1 MLYLRKIAKLF
12 FLFIGGILKKT
23 NFIKK
28 LRMKIIVFATIVCF
42 LPAINSGAQTL
53 ASINGKVIEATSEEP
68 IKGVSLKISALN
80 FFAETNLNGEFNIEN
95 IPTGLHTLQIQ
106 YDGYVTQEFPVNI
119 LEHKPYNLGD
129 IFLQKTT
136 VEKYE
141 TSLIVLTDED
151 LSDEEGKTSDYIA
164 GLFQSS
170 KDAYLQAAA
179 FNFSQAWF
187 KVRGYDSSYGTIAI
201 NGIEMN
207 KIYDGRP
214 QWSDWGGLNDAF
226 RNQEFSNG
234 IAASDFTFGGILG
247 ATNFST
253 RASDYQAVKKVSLSS
268 TNKSYTGR
276 AMATYA
282 SGWNKNNW
290 AFVFSGSRRMAQEG
304 YIEGTSYN
312 AWSGILAVEK
322 KLTNNHSINFTAFA
336 TPNKRGK
343 SSPNTKEVYDLKGY
357 EYNAYWGNQEGEK
370 RNSRIK
376 EIFEPVIMLT
386 HFYERENTNIKSSL
400 AYQFGHIG
408 NSRLGYFNAPNPDPT
423 YWKYLPSN
431 FLRFP
436 DNPDYANA
444 YLTEQ
449 EFLKNGQLK
458 WNELYQANAD
468 NGNSLYYLYE
478 DRVDDSQFSVNS
490 MINTKFTDNLNFN
503 GGFSIKDL
511 SSKNYANM
519 LDLLGGN
526 GFVDLDQYALGDA
539 RQNDLNNPDRTAVE
553 DDKFQYNYTINALVA
568 SAFAQL
574 QGTQRNFDYF
584 VGLNVKITNYQ
595 REGLF
600 KNGTYFEN
608 SFGKGEK
615 QNFMDFGIK
624 AGATYKITGR
634 HLLTFNGAY
643 TTNAPTI
650 KTAFSNSRVN
660 NSITPDLTSEK
671 IITGDI
677 SYVFRAPKIQ
687 SRLSAYYTKFSDAI
701 ETSFF
706 FAEGL
711 LGNQAD
717 FVNEI
722 ITGVDKK
729 NMGVELSFEHQILP
743 TVKLVA
749 AGSVGQFTYSNN
761 PKLYLI
767 SESFSN
773 SNSNFGTAYLK
784 NYHLSG
790 TPQRAYNVGFEY
802 RDPAYWF
809 FQINANYL
817 SNNYL
822 DISPLLRTN
831 NFYLDSDG
839 VPFLDDETWVEVT
852 QEQVNNLLKQE
863 KFDAAFLVNAV
874 GGKSWK
880 INEYYLG
887 FFMGINNILGEL
899 FKTGG
904 FEQSRKSNYPELK
917 EDKQL
922 EKPIFGPKYWYGGK
936 TSYYLNLYVR
946 F

>member
-1 MLYLRKIAKLF
+1 
-12 FLFIGGILKKT
+12 
-23 NFIKK
+23 
-28 LRMKIIVFATIVCF
+28 MKIIVIAAIVCLLF
-42 LPAINSGAQTL
+42 AINSGAQTL
-53 ASINGKVIEATSEEP
+53 VSINGKVVEATSEEALQ
-68 IKGVSLKISALN
+68 GVSLKISILN
-80 FFAETNLNGEFNIEN
+80 ISVESNLNGEFSLEN
-95 IPTGLHTLQIQ
+95 IPIGSYVLQIEFE
-106 YDGYVTQEFPVNI
+106 GYEKQDFPINI
-119 LEHKPYNLGD
+119 VEIKPYNLGT
-129 IFLQKTT
+129 IFLQKSI

-141 TSLIVLTDED
+141 TSFIVLTDED
-151 LSDEEGKTSDYIA
+151 LLEEEGKTSDYIA

-207 KIYDGRP
+207 KMYDGRP

-234 IAASDFTFGGILG
+234 IAASDHSFGGILG

-253 RASDYQAVKKVSLSS
+253 RASDYQAVKKVSVSS

-276 AMATYA
+276 AMGTYA

-290 AFVFSGSRRMAQEG
+290 AFVVSASRRMAQKG

-312 AWSGILAVEK
+312 AWSGFLAVEK
-322 KLTNNHSINFTAFA
+322 RFNKNHSLNFTVFA

-343 SSPNTKEVYDLKGY
+343 SSPNTQEVYDLKGY
-357 EYNAYWGNQEGEK
+357 QYNAYWGNQEGDK

-376 EIFEPVIMLT
+376 EIFEPVLMLS
-386 HFYERENTNIKSSL
+386 HFYERENTTIKSTL
-400 AYQFGHIG
+400 AYQFGQIG

-423 YWKYLPSN
+423 YWKNLPSN

-436 DNPDYANA
+436 ESPDYENA
-444 YLTEQ
+444 YLSEQ
-449 EFLKNGQLK
+449 EFLKNGQIK

-468 NGNSLYYLYE
+468 NGNSVYYLYE
-478 DRVDDSQFSVNS
+478 DRVDDTQFSANS
-490 MINTKFTDNLNFN
+490 LINTKFTENLNFN
-503 GGFSIKDL
+503 GGVSFKNL

-519 LDLLGGN
+519 LDLLGGI

-539 RQNDLNNPDRTAVE
+539 QQNDLNNPDRTVVA
-553 DDKFQYNYTINALVA
+553 DDKFQYNYTVNAFTA
-568 SAFAQL
+568 NAFAQI
-574 QGTQRNFDYF
+574 QATKRNLDYF
-584 VGLNVKITNYQ
+584 VGINVKNTNYQ

-608 SFGKGEK
+608 SFGKGEN

-634 HLLTFNGAY
+634 HLVTLNGAY

-650 KTAFSNSRVN
+650 KTTFSNLRVN
-660 NSITPDLTSEK
+660 NSITPDLMSEK
-671 IITGDI
+671 IVTGDV

-687 SRLSAYYTKFSDAI
+687 SRLTAYYTKFSDAI

-711 LGNQAD
+711 LGDQAD

-729 NMGVELSFEHQILP
+729 NMGAELSFEYQILP
-743 TVKLVA
+743 TVKLLV
-749 AGSVGQFTYSNN
+749 AGSVGQFTYDNN
-761 PKLYLI
+761 PQLYLI
-767 SESFSN
+767 SESFKDQ
-773 SNSNFGTAYLK
+773 NSNFGTAYLK

-790 TPQRAYNVGFEY
+790 TPQRAYSFTFEY
-802 RDPAYWF
+802 RDPAFWF

-817 SNNYL
+817 TNNYL

-839 VPFLDDETWVEVT
+839 IPFLDDETGVQVT
-852 QEQVNNLLKQE
+852 PDQVDNLLKQE
-863 KFDAAFLVNAV
+863 KFDPTFLVNAV

-880 INEYYLG
+880 IDQYYLG

>member
-1 MLYLRKIAKLF
+1 
-12 FLFIGGILKKT
+12 
-23 NFIKK
+23 
-28 LRMKIIVFATIVCF
+28 MKIIVVAAIVC
-42 LPAINSGAQTL
+42 LLYAINSGAQTL
-53 ASINGKVIEATSEEP
+53 SSINGKVVEATSEEP
-68 IKGVSLKISALN
+68 LKGVSLKIAALN
-80 FFAETNLNGEFNIEN
+80 IFAETNLNGEFILEN
-95 IPTGLHTLQIQ
+95 IPLGSYTLQIRFE
-106 YDGYVTQEFPVNI
+106 GYETQDFPINI
-119 LEHKPYNLGD
+119 LDAKTYELGA
-129 IFLQKTT
+129 IFLQKAIVETT
-136 VEKYE
+136 E
-141 TSLIVLTDED
+141 TSLIFLTEED
-151 LSDEEGKTSDYIA
+151 LLDEEGKTSDYIA

-170 KDAYLQAAA
+170 KDAYLQAAV

-207 KIYDGRP
+207 KLYDGRP
-214 QWSDWGGLNDAF
+214 QWSNWGGLNDAF

-234 IAASDFTFGGILG
+234 IAASDHAFGGILG

-253 RASDYQAVKKVSLSS
+253 RASDYQAVKKVSVSS

-282 SGWNKNNW
+282 SGWNKNDW
-290 AFVFSGSRRMAQEG
+290 AFVVSASRRMAQEG

-312 AWSGILAVEK
+312 AWSGFLAVEK
-322 KLTNNHSINFTAFA
+322 RFTKNHSLNFTAFA

-343 SSPNTKEVYDLKGY
+343 SSPNTQEVYDLKGY
-357 EYNAYWGNQEGEK
+357 QYNAYWGNQEGDK

-376 EIFEPVIMLT
+376 EIFEPVLMLS
-386 HFYERENTNIKSSL
+386 HFYESESTTIKSSL
-400 AYQFGHIG
+400 AYQFGHMG
-408 NSRLGYFNAPNPDPT
+408 NSRLGYFNALNPDPT

-431 FLRFP
+431 FLRYP
-436 DNPDYANA
+436 ENPDYTNA
-444 YLTEQ
+444 YLSEQ
-449 EFLKNGQLK
+449 EFLKNGQIK
-458 WNELYQANAD
+458 WNELYQSNAD

-478 DRVDDSQFSVNS
+478 DRVDDTQFSANS
-490 MINTKFTDNLNFN
+490 LINAKFNDHLNFS
-503 GGFSIKDL
+503 GGVSFKNL
-511 SSKNYANM
+511 KSKNYANM

-539 RQNDLNNPDRTAVE
+539 QQNDLNNPNRTILE
-553 DDKFQYNYTINALVA
+553 NDKFQYNYNVNAFTA
-568 SAFAQL
+568 SAFGQV
-574 QGTQRNFDYF
+574 QGTQNNFDYF
-584 VGLNVKITNYQ
+584 VGLNVISTNYQ

-615 QNFMDFGIK
+615 QKFMDFGLK

-634 HLLTFNGAY
+634 HLIILNGAY

-671 IITGDI
+671 IVTGDL

-687 SRLSAYYTKFSDAI
+687 SRLTAYYTKFSDAI

-711 LGNQAD
+711 LGDQAD

-722 ITGVDKK
+722 ITGVDKT
-729 NMGVELSFEHQILP
+729 NMGAELSFEYQVLP
-743 TVKLVA
+743 TVKLLA
-749 AGSVGQFTYSNN
+749 AGSAGQFTYSNN
-761 PKLYLI
+761 PQLYLI
-767 SESFSN
+767 SESFSDL
-773 SNSNFGTAYLK
+773 NSNFGTAYLK
-784 NYHLSG
+784 NYHISG
-790 TPQRAYNVGFEY
+790 TPQRAYSFTFEY

-817 SNNYL
+817 TNNYL

-831 NFYLDSDG
+831 NFYLDSDS
-839 VPFLDDETWVEVT
+839 VPFLDDETGLQVT
-852 QEQVNNLLKQE
+852 QEQVDHLLKQE
-863 KFDAAFLVNAV
+863 KFDPTFLVNAV

-880 INEYYLG
+880 INDYYLG

-917 EDKQL
+917 QDKQL

>member
-1 MLYLRKIAKLF
+1 
-12 FLFIGGILKKT
+12 
-23 NFIKK
+23 
-28 LRMKIIVFATIVCF
+28 MKIIVVATIAC
-42 LPAINSGAQTL
+42 LLYAINSGAQTL
-53 ASINGKVIEATSEEP
+53 ASINGKVVEATSEEP
-68 IKGVSLKISALN
+68 LQGISLKIASLN
-80 FFAETNLNGEFNIEN
+80 IFTETNLKGEFILEN
-95 IPTGLHTLQIQ
+95 IPVGNYTLQIQ
-106 YDGYVTQEFPVNI
+106 FEGYETQDFPINI
-119 LEHKPYNLGD
+119 LETLSYDLNT
-129 IFLQKTT
+129 IYLQKSIVETT
-136 VEKYE
+136 EL
-141 TSLIVLTDED
+141 SLIVLTDED
-151 LSDEEGKTSDYIA
+151 LLDEEGKTSDYIA

-201 NGIEMN
+201 NGMEMN
-207 KIYDGRP
+207 KLYDGRP
-214 QWSDWGGLNDAF
+214 QWSNWGGLNDAF

-234 IAASDFTFGGILG
+234 IAASDYAFGGILG
-247 ATNFST
+247 STNFST
-253 RASDYQAVKKVSLSS
+253 RASDYQAVKKVSVSS

-282 SGWNKNNW
+282 SGWNKKDW
-290 AFVFSGSRRMAQEG
+290 ALVVSASRRFAQEG

-312 AWSGILAVEK
+312 AWSGFLAVEK
-322 KLTNNHSINFTAFA
+322 RFTKNHSLNFTAFA
-336 TPNKRGK
+336 APNKRGK
-343 SSPNTKEVYDLKGY
+343 SSPNTQEVYDLKGY
-357 EYNAYWGNQEGEK
+357 QYNAYWGNQEGDK

-376 EIFEPVIMLT
+376 EIFEPVLMLS
-386 HFYERENTNIKSSL
+386 HFYEHEKTSIKSTL
-400 AYQFGHIG
+400 AYQFGHMG
-408 NSRLGYFNAPNPDPT
+408 NSRLGYFNALNPDPT

-436 DNPDYANA
+436 DNPDYTNA

-458 WNELYQANAD
+458 WNELYNANAD
-468 NGNSLYYLYE
+468 NGNSLYYFYE
-478 DRVDDSQFSVNS
+478 DRVDDTQFSANS
-490 MINTKFTDNLNFN
+490 LINAKFNKNINFSGGISFKNLK
-503 GGFSIKDL
+503 SE
-511 SSKNYANM
+511 NYANM

-526 GFVDLDQYALGDA
+526 GFMDLDQYALGDA
-539 RQNDLNNPDRTAVE
+539 QQNDLNNPNRTVVE
-553 DDKFQYNYTINALVA
+553 GDIFQYNYTINAFTA
-568 SAFAQL
+568 SAFGQV
-574 QGTQRNFDYF
+574 QGTHNNIDYF
-584 VGLNVKITNYQ
+584 VGMNAKSTNYQ
-595 REGLF
+595 RDGLF

-608 SFGKGEK
+608 SFGKGEQ
-615 QNFMDFGIK
+615 QNFMDFGLK

-634 HLLTFNGAY
+634 HLVTLNGAY

-671 IITGDI
+671 IMTGDL

-687 SRLSAYYTKFSDAI
+687 SRLTAYYTKFSDAI

-711 LGNQAD
+711 LGDQAD

-722 ITGVDKK
+722 ITGVNKT
-729 NMGVELSFEHQILP
+729 NMGAELSFEYQVLP
-743 TVKLVA
+743 TVKLLA

-761 PKLYLI
+761 PQLYLI
-767 SESFSN
+767 SESFTDL
-773 SNSNFGTAYLK
+773 NSNFGTAYLK
-784 NYHLSG
+784 NYHISG
-790 TPQRAYNVGFEY
+790 TPQRAYSFTFEY

-831 NFYLDSDG
+831 NFYMDSDG
-839 VPFLDDETWVEVT
+839 VPFLDDETGVQVT
-852 QEQVNNLLKQE
+852 QEQVDHLLKQE
-863 KFDAAFLVNAV
+863 KFDPTFLVNAV

-880 INEYYLG
+880 IDDYYLG

-917 EDKQL
+917 QDKQL

-936 TSYYLNLYVR
+936 TSYYLNLYLR

>member
-1 MLYLRKIAKLF
+1 
-12 FLFIGGILKKT
+12 
-23 NFIKK
+23 
-28 LRMKIIVFATIVCF
+28 
-42 LPAINSGAQTL
+42 
-53 ASINGKVIEATSEEP
+53 
-68 IKGVSLKISALN
+68 
-80 FFAETNLNGEFNIEN
+80 N
-95 IPTGLHTLQIQ
+95 IPVGNYTLEIQ
-106 YDGYVTQEFPVNI
+106 FEGYETQDFPINI
-119 LEHKPYNLGD
+119 LETLSYNLGT
-129 IFLQKTT
+129 IYLQKSIDET
-136 VEKYE
+136 VEL
-141 TSLIVLTDED
+141 SLIVLTDED
-151 LSDEEGKTSDYIA
+151 LLDEEGKTSDYIA

-207 KIYDGRP
+207 KLYDSRP
-214 QWSDWGGLNDAF
+214 QWSNWGGLNDAF

-234 IAASDFTFGGILG
+234 IAASDYAFGGILG
-247 ATNFST
+247 SINFST

-282 SGWNKNNW
+282 SGWNKKDW
-290 AFVFSGSRRMAQEG
+290 AFVVSASRRMAQES

-312 AWSGILAVEK
+312 AWSGFLAVEK
-322 KLTNNHSINFTAFA
+322 RLTKNHSLNFTAFA
-336 TPNKRGK
+336 APNKRGK
-343 SSPNTKEVYDLKGY
+343 SSPNTQEVYDLKGY
-357 EYNAYWGNQEGEK
+357 QYNAYWGNQEGDK

-376 EIFEPVIMLT
+376 EIFEPVLMLS
-386 HFYERENTNIKSSL
+386 HFYERENTTIKSTL

-408 NSRLGYFNAPNPDPT
+408 NSRLGYFNALNPDPT

-436 DNPDYANA
+436 DNPDYTNA

-449 EFLKNGQLK
+449 EFLKNGQIK

-478 DRVDDSQFSVNS
+478 DLVDDTQFSANS
-490 MINTKFTDNLNFN
+490 LINAKFNDNMNFN
-503 GGFSIKDL
+503 GGISIKNL
-511 SSKNYANM
+511 KSKNYANM

-526 GFVDLDQYALGDA
+526 GFMDLDQYALGDA
-539 RQNDLNNPDRTAVE
+539 QQNDLNNPNRTVGE
-553 DDKFQYNYTINALVA
+553 GELFQYNYTINAFTA
-568 SAFAQL
+568 SAFGQV
-574 QGTQRNFDYF
+574 QGTQNNFDYF
-584 VGLNVKITNYQ
+584 VGMSAKNTNYQ
-595 REGLF
+595 RDGLF

-608 SFGKGEK
+608 SFGKGEQ
-615 QNFMDFGIK
+615 QNFMDFGLK

-634 HLLTFNGAY
+634 HLVTLNGAY
-643 TTNAPTI
+643 ATNAPTI

-660 NSITPDLTSEK
+660 NSITPDLSSEK
-671 IITGDI
+671 MMTGDL
-677 SYVFRAPKIQ
+677 SYVFRTPKIQ
-687 SRLSAYYTKFSDAI
+687 SRLTAYYTNFSDAI

-711 LGNQAD
+711 LGDQAD

-722 ITGVDKK
+722 ITGVDKT
-729 NMGVELSFEHQILP
+729 NMGAELSFEYQVLP
-743 TVKLVA
+743 TVKLLA

-761 PKLYLI
+761 PQLYLI
-767 SESFSN
+767 SESFTDL
-773 SNSNFGTAYLK
+773 NSNFGTAYLK
-784 NYHLSG
+784 NYHTSG
-790 TPQRAYNVGFEY
+790 TPQRAYSFTFEY

-817 SNNYL
+817 TNNYL

-839 VPFLDDETWVEVT
+839 VPFLDDETGVQVT
-852 QEQVNNLLKQE
+852 QEQVDHLLKQE
-863 KFDAAFLVNAV
+863 KFDPTFLVNAV

-880 INEYYLG
+880 IDDYYLG

-917 EDKQL
+917 QDKQL

>member
-1 MLYLRKIAKLF
+1 
-12 FLFIGGILKKT
+12 
-23 NFIKK
+23 
-28 LRMKIIVFATIVCF
+28 MKIIVVAAIVCF
-42 LPAINSGAQTL
+42 LYAINSGAQTL
-53 ASINGKVIEATSEEP
+53 ASVNGKVVDVTSEEP
-68 IKGVSLKISALN
+68 LQGISLKIASLNISA
-80 FFAETNLNGEFNIEN
+80 ESNLKGEFNLEN
-95 IPTGLHTLQIQ
+95 VPVGNYTLQIQ
-106 YDGYVTQEFPVNI
+106 FEGYETQDFPINI
-119 LEHKPYNLGD
+119 LENKSYDLGT
-129 IFLQKTT
+129 IFLQKAI

-151 LSDEEGKTSDYIA
+151 LLEEEGKTSDYIA

-187 KVRGYDSSYGTIAI
+187 KVRGYDSSYGTISI

-207 KIYDGRP
+207 KLYDGRP
-214 QWSDWGGLNDAF
+214 QWSNWGGLNDAF

-234 IAASDFTFGGILG
+234 ISASDFSFGGILG

-253 RASDYQAVKKVSLSS
+253 RASDYQAVKKVSVSS

-282 SGWNKNNW
+282 SGWNKKDW
-290 AFVFSGSRRMAQEG
+290 AFVVSASRRMADEG

-312 AWSGILAVEK
+312 AWSGFLAVENRFSK
-322 KLTNNHSINFTAFA
+322 NLSFYFTAFA

-343 SSPNTKEVYDLKGY
+343 SSPNTQEVYDLKGY
-357 EYNAYWGNQEGEK
+357 QYNAYWGNQEGDK

-376 EIFEPVIMLT
+376 EIFEPVLMLS
-386 HFYERENTNIKSSL
+386 HFYENGNTSIKSSL
-400 AYQFGHIG
+400 AYQFGHMG

-436 DNPDYANA
+436 DSPDYVNA
-444 YLTEQ
+444 YLSEQ

-458 WNELYQANAD
+458 WNELYQINVD

-478 DRVDDSQFSVNS
+478 DKVDDTQFSANS
-490 MINTKFTDNLNFN
+490 LINAKYNDHLNFN
-503 GGFSIKDL
+503 GGVSFKNLKSE
-511 SSKNYANM
+511 NYANM

-539 RQNDLNNPDRTAVE
+539 RQNDLNNPNRTVLE
-553 DDKFQYNYTINALVA
+553 GDTFQYSYIVNAFTA
-568 SAFAQL
+568 SAFAQV
-574 QGTQRNFDYF
+574 QGTHNKFDYF
-584 VGLNVKITNYQ
+584 MGINVKSTNYQ
-595 REGLF
+595 RDGLF

-608 SFGKGEK
+608 SFGKGEQ
-615 QNFMDFGIK
+615 QNFMDFGLK

-634 HLLTFNGAY
+634 HLITLNGAF

-671 IITGDI
+671 IRTGDV

-687 SRLSAYYTKFSDAI
+687 SRLTAYYTKFSDAI

-711 LGNQAD
+711 LGDQAD

-722 ITGVDKK
+722 ITGVDKT
-729 NMGVELSFEHQILP
+729 NMGSELSFEYQVLP
-743 TVKLVA
+743 TVKLLA

-761 PKLYLI
+761 PQLYLI
-767 SESFSN
+767 SESFSDL
-773 SNSNFGTAYLK
+773 NSNFGTAYLK
-784 NYHLSG
+784 NYHISG
-790 TPQRAYNVGFEY
+790 TPQRAYSFTFEY

-839 VPFLDDETWVEVT
+839 VPFLDDETGLQVT
-852 QEQVNNLLKQE
+852 QEQVDHLLKQE
-863 KFDAAFLVNAV
+863 KFDPIFLVNAV

-880 INEYYLG
+880 INDYYLG

-936 TSYYLNLYVR
+936 TSYYLNLYLR

>member
-1 MLYLRKIAKLF
+1 
-12 FLFIGGILKKT
+12 
-23 NFIKK
+23 
-28 LRMKIIVFATIVCF
+28 MKIIVIAAIVCLF
-42 LPAINSGAQTL
+42 FANISGAQTL
-53 ASINGKVIEATSEEP
+53 ASINGKVVEATSEEP
-68 IKGVSLKISALN
+68 LKSISLKITSLN
-80 FFAETNLNGEFNIEN
+80 FFTETNLNGEFTVEN
-95 IPTGLHTLQIQ
+95 IPLGNYTLQIQ
-106 YDGYVTQEFPVNI
+106 FEGYETQDLPINI
-119 LEHKPYNLGD
+119 LENKPYDLGT
-129 IFLQKTT
+129 IFLQKAV

-151 LSDEEGKTSDYIA
+151 LLEEEGKTSDYIA
-164 GLFQSS
+164 GLFQSA

-207 KIYDGRP
+207 KLYDGRP

-234 IAASDFTFGGILG
+234 ISASDFSFGGILG

-253 RASDYQAVKKVSLSS
+253 RASDYQAVKKVSVSS

-290 AFVFSGSRRMAQEG
+290 AFVVSASRRMAQEG
-304 YIEGTSYN
+304 SIDGTSYN
-312 AWSGILAVEK
+312 AWSGFLAVEK
-322 KLTNNHSINFTAFA
+322 KFNNNHSLNFTAFA

-343 SSPNTKEVYDLKGY
+343 SSPNTQEVYDLKGY
-357 EYNAYWGNQEGEK
+357 QYNSYWGNQEGDK

-376 EIFEPVIMLT
+376 EIFEPVLMLS
-386 HFYERENTNIKSSL
+386 HFYERENTTIKSTL

-408 NSRLGYFNAPNPDPT
+408 NSRLGYFNALNPDPT

-431 FLRFP
+431 FLRYP

-444 YLTEQ
+444 YLSEQ
-449 EFLKNGQLK
+449 EFLKNGQVN
-458 WNELYQANAD
+458 WNELYQENTD

-478 DRVDDSQFSVNS
+478 DRVDDTQFSANS
-490 MINTKFTDNLNFN
+490 FINTKLNDNLNFN
-503 GGFSIKDL
+503 GGISFKNL
-511 SSKNYANM
+511 RSKNYANM

-526 GFVDLDQYALGDA
+526 GFVDLDQYALGNA
-539 RQNDLNNPDRTAVE
+539 QQNDLNNPNRTVVE
-553 DDKFQYNYTINALVA
+553 GDTFQYNYRVNAFTA
-568 SAFAQL
+568 SAFGQL
-574 QGTQRNFDYF
+574 QRTQKNLDYF
-584 VGLNVKITNYQ
+584 VGLNVKNTNYQ

-615 QNFMDFGIK
+615 QNFMDFGLK

-634 HLLTFNGAY
+634 HLLTLNGAY
-643 TTNAPTI
+643 TTNAPSI

-660 NSITPDLTSEK
+660 NSITPDLSSEK
-671 IITGDI
+671 IITGDV

-687 SRLSAYYTKFSDAI
+687 SRLTAYYTKFSDAI

-711 LGNQAD
+711 LGDQAD

-729 NMGVELSFEHQILP
+729 NMGAELSFEYQVLP
-743 TVKLVA
+743 TVKLLA
-749 AGSVGQFTYSNN
+749 AGSVGQFTYDNN
-761 PKLYLI
+761 PQLYLI
-767 SESFSN
+767 SESFTDL
-773 SNSNFGTAYLK
+773 NSNFGTAYLK
-784 NYHLSG
+784 NYHISG
-790 TPQRAYNVGFEY
+790 TPQRAYSFTFEY

-817 SNNYL
+817 TDNYL

-839 VPFLDDETWVEVT
+839 VPFLDDETGVQVT
-852 QEQVNNLLKQE
+852 QEQVDHLLKQE
-863 KFDAAFLVNAV
+863 KFDPTFLVNAV

-880 INEYYLG
+880 IDDYYLG

>member
-1 MLYLRKIAKLF
+1 
-12 FLFIGGILKKT
+12 
-23 NFIKK
+23 
-28 LRMKIIVFATIVCF
+28 MKIIVIATIVCV
-42 LPAINSGAQTL
+42 LCTLNSHSQTL
-53 ASINGKVIEATSEEP
+53 SSINGKVFDANSEEP
-68 IKGVSLKISALN
+68 LQGVSLKITALHI
-80 FFAETNLNGEFNIEN
+80 FTETNLNGEFNIEN
-95 IPTGLHTLQIQ
+95 IPVGAYNLQLQ
-106 YDGYVTQEFPVNI
+106 FEGFTTQDFPINI
-119 LEHKPYNLGD
+119 LEAKAYDLGT
-129 IFLQKTT
+129 IFLQKAI

-164 GLFQSS
+164 GLFQAS

-253 RASDYQAVKKVSLSS
+253 RASDYQKVKKVSASS

-282 SGWNKNNW
+282 SGWNKNDW
-290 AFVFSGSRRMAQEG
+290 AFVVSGSRRTAQEG
-304 YIEGTSYN
+304 YIDGTSYN
-312 AWSGILAVEK
+312 AWSGFLAVEK
-322 KLTNNHSINFTAFA
+322 KLTNSHSLNFTAFA
-336 TPNKRGK
+336 APNKRGK
-343 SSPNTKEVYDLKGY
+343 SSPNTQEVYDLKGY
-357 EYNAYWGNQEGEK
+357 QYNAYWGNQEGDQ

-376 EIFEPVIMLT
+376 EIFEPVLILS
-386 HFYERENTNIKSSL
+386 HFYERENTTIKSSL

-436 DNPDYANA
+436 DSPDYANA

-449 EFLKNGQLK
+449 EFLKNGQVN
-458 WNELYQANAD
+458 WTELYQVNAD

-478 DRVDDSQFSVNS
+478 DRVDDTQFSANS
-490 MINTKFTDNLNFN
+490 LLNTKLTSNINFN
-503 GGFSIKDL
+503 AGVSLKNL

-539 RQNDLNNPDRTAVE
+539 RENDLNNPNRTVFE
-553 DDKFQYNYTINALVA
+553 DDKFQYNYTINAFVA
-568 SAFAQL
+568 SAFAQV
-574 QGTQRNFDYF
+574 QITQKNVDYF
-584 VGLNVKITNYQ
+584 VALNVKNTKYQ

-600 KNGTYFEN
+600 KNGTYSEN

-615 QNFMDFGIK
+615 QNFMDFGLK
-624 AGATYKITGR
+624 TGATYKITGR
-634 HLLTFNGAY
+634 HLLTINGAY

-660 NSITPDLTSEK
+660 NSITPNLTSEK
-671 IITGDI
+671 IMTGDV
-677 SYVFRAPKIQ
+677 SYVFRSPKIQ
-687 SRLSAYYTKFSDAI
+687 SRLTAYYTKFSDAI

-722 ITGVDKK
+722 ITGVGKK
-729 NMGVELSFEHQILP
+729 QLGVEASFEYQVLP
-743 TVKLVA
+743 AIKLMA
-749 AGSVGQFTYSNN
+749 AGSIGQFTYSNN
-761 PKLYLI
+761 PNLYLI
-767 SESFSN
+767 SESFKDLN
-773 SNSNFGTAYLK
+773 SDFGLAYLK

-790 TPQRAYNVGFEY
+790 TPQRAYSATFEY

-809 FQINANYL
+809 FQLNGSYL
-817 SNNYL
+817 TNNYL

-839 VPFLDDETWVEVT
+839 TPFLDDETGVEVT
-852 QEQVNNLLKQE
+852 QEQVDNLLTQE
-863 KFDAAFLVNAV
+863 KFDAAFLLNAV

-880 INEYYLG
+880 INQYYLG
-887 FFMGINNILGEL
+887 FFMGINNILGEQ

-904 FEQSRKSNYPELK
+904 FEQSRKSNYRELK
-917 EDKQL
+917 KDKQL
-922 EKPIFGPKYWYGGK
+922 EKPIFGPKYWYGGD

>member
-1 MLYLRKIAKLF
+1 
-12 FLFIGGILKKT
+12 
-23 NFIKK
+23 
-28 LRMKIIVFATIVCF
+28 MKIIVVATIVCLF
-42 LPAINSGAQTL
+42 YAINSGAQTL
-53 ASINGKVIEATSEEP
+53 TSINGKVIEATSEEP
-68 IKGVSLKISALN
+68 LKGVSLKIIALN
-80 FFAETNLNGEFNIEN
+80 YFAETNPNGEFSIEN
-95 IPTGLHTLQIQ
+95 IPSGNYTLRIEF
-106 YDGYVTQEFPVNI
+106 DGHETLNFPLNI
-119 LEHKPYNLGD
+119 SESIPYNIGT
-129 IFLQKTT
+129 IFLQKSIIDAT
-136 VEKYE
+136 E

-151 LSDEEGKTSDYIA
+151 LLDEEGKTSDYIA

-207 KIYDGRP
+207 KLYDGRP

-234 IAASDFTFGGILG
+234 IAASDHAFGGILG

-276 AMATYA
+276 AMGTYA
-282 SGWNKNNW
+282 SGWNKNDW
-290 AFVFSGSRRMAQEG
+290 AFVVSASRRMAQEG

-312 AWSGILAVEK
+312 AWSGFLAVEK
-322 KLTNNHSINFTAFA
+322 RFTKNHSLNFTAFA

-343 SSPNTKEVYDLKGY
+343 SSPNTQEVYDLKGY
-357 EYNAYWGNQEGEK
+357 QYNSYWGNQEGNK

-376 EIFEPVIMLT
+376 EIFEPVLMLS
-386 HFYERENTNIKSSL
+386 HFYERENTAIKSTL
-400 AYQFGHIG
+400 AYQFGNIG
-408 NSRLGYFNAPNPDPT
+408 NSRLGYFNALNPDPT

-431 FLRFP
+431 FLRYP
-436 DNPDYANA
+436 ESPDYANA

-458 WNELYQANAD
+458 WNVLYQANAD

-478 DRVDDSQFSVNS
+478 DRVDDMQFSANS
-490 MINTKFTDNLNFN
+490 LINAKFNDNLNFN
-503 GGFSIKDL
+503 GGVSFKNL
-511 SSKNYANM
+511 SSKNYAKM

-539 RQNDLNNPDRTAVE
+539 RQNDLNNPNRTVVE
-553 DDKFQYNYTINALVA
+553 DDTFQYNYTINAFTA
-568 SAFAQL
+568 SAFGQV
-574 QGTQRNFDYF
+574 QGTQNNFDYF
-584 VGLNVKITNYQ
+584 VGMNAKSTNYQ

-615 QNFMDFGIK
+615 QNFIDFGLK

-634 HLLTFNGAY
+634 HLITLNGAY
-643 TTNAPTI
+643 NTNTPTI

-671 IITGDI
+671 IVTGDL

-687 SRLSAYYTKFSDAI
+687 SRLTAYYTKFSDAI

-711 LGNQAD
+711 LGDQAD

-722 ITGVDKK
+722 ITGVDKT
-729 NMGVELSFEHQILP
+729 NMGAELSFEYQILP
-743 TVKLVA
+743 TVKLLA

-761 PKLYLI
+761 PQLYLI
-767 SESFSN
+767 SESFSDL
-773 SNSNFGTAYLK
+773 NSNFGTAYLK
-784 NYHLSG
+784 NYHISG
-790 TPQRAYNVGFEY
+790 TPQRAYSFTFEY

-839 VPFLDDETWVEVT
+839 VPFLDDETGVQVT
-852 QEQVNNLLKQE
+852 QEQVNHLLKQE
-863 KFDAAFLVNAV
+863 KFDPAFLVNAV

-880 INEYYLG
+880 IDDYYLG

-922 EKPIFGPKYWYGGK
+922 EKSIFGPKYWYGGK
-936 TSYYLNLYVR
+936 TSYYLNFYVR

>member
-1 MLYLRKIAKLF
+1 
-12 FLFIGGILKKT
+12 
-23 NFIKK
+23 
-28 LRMKIIVFATIVCF
+28 MKIIVVAAIVCLF
-42 LPAINSGAQTL
+42 YAVNSDAQTL
-53 ASINGKVIEATSEEP
+53 ASIKGKVVEATSEENLQ
-68 IKGVSLKISALN
+68 GVSLKIIALN
-80 FFAETNLNGEFNIEN
+80 FFAETNSNGEFIIEN
-95 IPTGLHTLQIQ
+95 IPIGNFTLQFQ
-106 YDGYVTQEFPVNI
+106 FEGFETQEFPINI
-119 LEHKPYNLGD
+119 LEAKPYDLGT
-129 IFLQKTT
+129 IFLQKNI

-151 LSDEEGKTSDYIA
+151 LLDEEGKTSDYIA

-207 KIYDGRP
+207 KLFDGRP
-214 QWSDWGGLNDAF
+214 QWSNWGGLNDAF

-234 IAASDFTFGGILG
+234 IAASDHTFGGILG

-253 RASDYQAVKKVSLSS
+253 RASDYQAVKKISASS
-268 TNKSYTGR
+268 TNKSYSGR

-290 AFVFSGSRRMAQEG
+290 AFVVSASRRFAQEG

-312 AWSGILAVEK
+312 AWSGFLAVEK
-322 KLTNNHSINFTAFA
+322 RFTKNHSLNFTAFA

-343 SSPNTKEVYDLKGY
+343 SSPNTQEVYDLKGY
-357 EYNAYWGNQEGEK
+357 QYNAYWGNQEGEK

-376 EIFEPVIMLT
+376 EIFEPVLMLG
-386 HFYERENTNIKSSL
+386 HFYERDNTTIKSTL

-408 NSRLGYFNAPNPDPT
+408 NSRLGYFNALNPDPT

-431 FLRFP
+431 FLRYS

-444 YLTEQ
+444 YLSEQ
-449 EFLKNGQLK
+449 EFLKNGQIK
-458 WNELYQANAD
+458 WNELYQANVD

-478 DRVDDSQFSVNS
+478 DRVDDTQFSANS
-490 MINTKFTDNLNFN
+490 LVNTKFTENLNFN
-503 GGFSIKDL
+503 GGVSFKNL

-539 RQNDLNNPDRTAVE
+539 RQNDLNNPNRTVVE
-553 DDKFQYNYTINALVA
+553 GEPFQYNYTVNAFTA
-568 SAFAQL
+568 SAFGQV
-574 QGTQRNFDYF
+574 QGTQNNFDYF
-584 VGLNVKITNYQ
+584 VGLNVKSSNYQ
-595 REGLF
+595 RDGLY

-608 SFGKGEK
+608 SLGKGEK
-615 QNFMDFGIK
+615 QHFMDFGAK

-634 HLLTFNGAY
+634 HLVTLNGAY
-643 TTNAPTI
+643 ITNAPTI

-671 IITGDI
+671 IVTGDV

-687 SRLSAYYTKFSDAI
+687 SRLTAYYTKFSDAI

-711 LGNQAD
+711 LGDQAD

-722 ITGVDKK
+722 ITGVEKT
-729 NMGVELSFEHQILP
+729 NMGAELSFEYQVLP
-743 TVKLVA
+743 TVKLLA

-761 PKLYLI
+761 PQLYLI
-767 SESFSN
+767 SESFTDL
-773 SNSNFGTAYLK
+773 NSNFGMAYLK
-784 NYHLSG
+784 NYHISG
-790 TPQRAYNVGFEY
+790 TPQRAYSFTFEY

-839 VPFLDDETWVEVT
+839 VPFLDDETGVQVT
-852 QEQVNNLLKQE
+852 QEQVDYLLKQE
-863 KFDAAFLVNAV
+863 KFDPAFLVNAV

-880 INEYYLG
+880 INDYYLG

>member
-1 MLYLRKIAKLF
+1 MKL
-12 FLFIGGILKKT
+12 
-23 NFIKK
+23 
-28 LRMKIIVFATIVCF
+28 IVVTAIVCLF
-42 LPAINSGAQTL
+42 YVLNSGAQTL
-53 ASINGKVIEATSEEP
+53 TSISGKVFEATSEDP
-68 IKGVSLKISALN
+68 LKGVSLEIEGIN
-80 FFAETNLNGEFNIEN
+80 FSSETNLNGEFTIEN
-95 IPTGLHTLQIQ
+95 IPIGTYALQLQFEGYEKQDFPINLIETTP
-106 YDGYVTQEFPVNI
+106 YDLGTIFM
-119 LEHKPYNLGD
+119 HKTVVEQLGAS
-129 IFLQKTT
+129 F
-136 VEKYE
+136 
-141 TSLIVLTDED
+141 IVLTEED
-151 LSDEEGKTSDYIA
+151 LLDEEGKSSNYIA

-187 KVRGYDSSYGTIAI
+187 KVRGYDSSYGTISI
-201 NGIEMN
+201 NGVEMN
-207 KIYDGRP
+207 KLYDGRP

-234 IAASDFTFGGILG
+234 IAASDFDFGGILG

-253 RASDYQAVKKVSLSS
+253 RASDYQAVKKVSVSS

-276 AMATYA
+276 VMATYA
-282 SGWNKNNW
+282 SGWNKNDW
-290 AFVFSGSRRMAQEG
+290 AFVVSASRRMAQEG

-312 AWSGILAVEK
+312 AWSGFLGIEK
-322 KLTNNHSINFTAFA
+322 KLNKNHSINFTAFA

-343 SSPNTKEVYDLKGY
+343 SSPNTQEVYDLKGY
-357 EYNAYWGNQEGEK
+357 QFNSYWGNQEGDK

-376 EIFEPVIMLT
+376 EIFEPVLMLS
-386 HFYERENTNIKSSL
+386 HFYEQKNTTIKSSL

-436 DNPDYANA
+436 DSPDYTNA

-449 EFLKNGQLK
+449 EFLKSGQIK

-468 NGNSLYYLYE
+468 NGNPLYYLYE
-478 DRVDDSQFSVNS
+478 DRVDDKQFSANS
-490 MINTKFTDNLNFN
+490 LINTKFSDNLNFN
-503 GGFSIKDL
+503 GGISFKNL

-539 RQNDLNNPDRTAVE
+539 RQNDLNNPNRTVVE
-553 DDKFQYNYTINALVA
+553 GDTFQYNYNVNAFMT
-568 SAFAQL
+568 SAFAQV
-574 QGTQRNFDYF
+574 QGTQQSVDYF
-584 VGLNVKITNYQ
+584 VGMNVKSTNYQ

-615 QNFMDFGIK
+615 QNFMDFGLK
-624 AGATYKITGR
+624 AGVTYKITGR
-634 HLLTFNGAY
+634 HLLTLNGAY
-643 TTNAPTI
+643 TTNTPTI

-671 IITGDI
+671 VITGDL

-687 SRLSAYYTKFSDAI
+687 SRLTAYYTKFSDAI

-711 LGNQAD
+711 LGDKAD

-729 NMGVELSFEHQILP
+729 NMGVELSFEYHILP
-743 TVKLVA
+743 AVKLLA

-761 PKLYLI
+761 PQLYLI
-767 SESFSN
+767 SESFKDQ
-773 SNSNFGTAYLK
+773 NSNFGTAYLK

-790 TPQRAYNVGFEY
+790 TPQRAYSFTFEY

-839 VPFLDDETWVEVT
+839 VPFIDDETGIQVT
-852 QEQVNNLLKQE
+852 QEQVNELLKQE
-863 KFDAAFLVNAV
+863 KFDSVFLMNSV

-880 INEYYLG
+880 IDEYYLG
-887 FFMGINNILGEL
+887 FFMGINNVLGEL

-917 EDKQL
+917 QDKQL